1 MKKLFLLLTVLFMAV
16 SAYSACEVEYNCVGK
31 QFNTVVIN
39 VPASFTI
46 LKGEEHSVN
55 IINESTEFYTYEILN
70 DTLFIR
76 SKFIINDVNRMK
88 PNFLKVQLTHP
99 NPSVLY
105 NNIKPQGVN
114 GIGLN
119 KIKSGNQN

>member
-16 SAYSACEVEYNCVGK
+16 SAYSACEAEYNSVGK

-46 LKGEEHSVN
+46 LKGQEHSVN
-55 IINESTEFYTYEILN
+55 IINESTEFYTYEIIN

-88 PNFLKVQLTHP
+88 PNLLKVQLTHP

-105 NNIKPQGVN
+105 DNIKPQGVS
-114 GIGLN
+114 GIGLS